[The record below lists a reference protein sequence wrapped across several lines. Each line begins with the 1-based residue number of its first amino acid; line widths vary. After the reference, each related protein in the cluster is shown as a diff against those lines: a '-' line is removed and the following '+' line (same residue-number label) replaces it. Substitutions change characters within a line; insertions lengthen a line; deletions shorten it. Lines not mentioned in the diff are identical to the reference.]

1 MLPLPYR
8 GTGVVVARTAVTI
21 GFSVPP
27 ETADQIEAMAKR
39 EGRSKSE
46 LFRDMLRVY
55 REQRELAVYEEL
67 AEYGRAQAKHLG
79 VRTEADVERLIAEA
93 REDG

>member
-1 MLPLPYR
+1 M
-8 GTGVVVARTAVTI
+8 ARTAVTI

-27 ETADQIEAMAKR
+27 ETAEQIEAMARR

-46 LFRDMLRVY
+46 LFRDMVRVY
-55 REQRELAVYEEL
+55 SEQRELEVFEEL
-67 AEYGRAQAKHLG
+67 AEYGRERAKQVG

-93 REDG
+93 REGA

>member
-1 MLPLPYR
+1 M
-8 GTGVVVARTAVTI
+8 ARTAVTI

-27 ETADQIEAMAKR
+27 ETAEQVEAMARR

-46 LFRDMLRVY
+46 LFRDMVRIY
-55 REQRELAVYEEL
+55 SEQRELEVFEEL
-67 AEYGRAQAKHLG
+67 AEYGRAQAERLG

-93 REDG
+93 REGG

>member
-1 MLPLPYR
+1 M
-8 GTGVVVARTAVTI
+8 ARTAVTI

-27 ETADQIEAMAKR
+27 ETAEQVEAMAKR

-46 LFRDMLRVY
+46 LFRDMVRIY
-55 REQRELAVYEEL
+55 REQRELEVFEEL
-67 AEYGRAQAKHLG
+67 AEYGRAQAERLG

-93 REDG
+93 REGG

>member
-1 MLPLPYR
+1 M
-8 GTGVVVARTAVTI
+8 ARTAVTI

-27 ETADQIEAMAKR
+27 ETAEQVEAMARR

-46 LFRDMLRVY
+46 LFRDMVRIY
-55 REQRELAVYEEL
+55 REQRELEVFEEL
-67 AEYGRAQAKHLG
+67 AEYGRAQAERLG

-93 REDG
+93 REGG